1 MLTHFLSL
9 DVEDWFHI
17 LDYEAPPEMRN
28 WEALESRVE
37 LTTRM
42 VLDLFDRAQVK
53 CTCFVLGWIAEQYP
67 HLIQEIAMR
76 GHEIAT
82 HGHRH
87 LLVYEN
93 SPKEFELDLLQ
104 SVEAIENACGI
115 RPRGFRAPG
124 FSIKNGTLWALDV
137 LAQNGFRYDASL
149 FTAVRGH
156 GGIRLNLR
164 RPAMLRTPGG
174 HLLAEFPTAPHYVLG
189 TLPIPF
195 AGGGYF
201 RFFPVQWIEHCIR
214 RRAKQGCA
222 TTVYCH
228 PRDFDP
234 EQPRMPGLPWERHF
248 KCYVGLASMSGKVE
262 RLLKTFAFGPIAD
275 HLPVLE
281 KEEPMVLAG

>member
-37 LTTRM
+37 STTCM

-53 CTCFVLGWIAEQYP
+53 CTCFVLGWIAERYP
-67 HLIQEIAMR
+67 HLIQEIAVR

-87 LLVYEN
+87 LLVYEH
-93 SPKEFELDLLQ
+93 SPEEFERDLLE
-104 SVEAIENACGI
+104 SVEAIENACGV
-115 RPRGFRAPG
+115 RPVGFRAPG

-137 LAQNGFRYDASL
+137 LAKNGFRYDASL

-164 RPAMLRTPGG
+164 RPGCYALPVVICWPNSRPLLITFWVRCRFLLR
-174 HLLAEFPTAPHYVLG
+174 
-189 TLPIPF
+189 
-195 AGGGYF
+195 
-201 RFFPVQWIEHCIR
+201 
-214 RRAKQGCA
+214 
-222 TTVYCH
+222 
-228 PRDFDP
+228 
-234 EQPRMPGLPWERHF
+234 
-248 KCYVGLASMSGKVE
+248 VE
-262 RLLKTFAFGPIAD
+262 GIFAFSRYNGSNTVFAAEPSRAVR
-275 HLPVLE
+275 LPSIVTPVISIRGSRVCPDYPGRGILNA
-281 KEEPMVLAG
+281 M